1 MLSFTEV
8 TTVAAKAMTEKQQ
21 ADKSEEK
28 EATEGKSDKV
38 NAVLNKRHSATKSV
52 LVTIKKELLQIVN
65 ALKKRIVNLVSSKSV
80 LVYGRKRGKLRK
92 SWLSNIKEWT
102 QMDLH
107 SDLSSLLCPR
117 SPTSEKFV

>member
-1 MLSFTEV
+1 
-8 TTVAAKAMTEKQQ
+8 MTEKQQ

-65 ALKKRIVNLVSSKSV
+65 ALKKRIINLVSSRSILV
-80 LVYGRKRGKLRK
+80 LDRKRGKLRK
-92 SWLSNIKEWT
+92 SWLSNIKKWT

-107 SDLSSLLCPR
+107 SLLSSAQDCQLWR
-117 SPTSEKFV
+117 SLSKSVGTPTAQAIGR